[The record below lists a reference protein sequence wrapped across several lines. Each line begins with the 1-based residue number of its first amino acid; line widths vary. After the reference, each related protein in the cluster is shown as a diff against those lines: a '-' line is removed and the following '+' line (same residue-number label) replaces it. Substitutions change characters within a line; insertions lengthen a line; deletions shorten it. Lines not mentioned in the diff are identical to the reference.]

1 VCKVTCRLLARSL
14 QACWFGE
21 LKFIVIFFV
30 FSYWTSTRLIV
41 SDFRLM
47 FFFLLLRLSYK
58 GALLHLNKVFVL
70 EL

>member
-1 VCKVTCRLLARSL
+1 MCKVTCRLLARSL